1 MAQILICTDLK
12 YFFKNMYVNQISE
25 YFFFPTRNKNISP
38 HLVLGHFFYII

>member
-12 YFFKNMYVNQISE
+12 YFKNMYVNQISE

-38 HLVLGHFFYII
+38 HLVGHFFI